1 MTALSPMFEFFM
13 LLAFVA
19 VFLAAL
25 LAVHVALSIVRAI
38 WRLFFPPTVRVKGV
52 HKWNNK

>member
-1 MTALSPMFEFFM
+1 MTAQPMFEFFI

-19 VFLAAL
+19 AFLAAL
-25 LAVHVALSIVRAI
+25 LAVHVVVSIVRAI
-38 WRLFFPPTVRVKGV
+38 WRLFFPPTVRIKGA